1 MAIAKD
7 KVFCPKCGD
16 EMNKFAAQAHE
27 CDPRV
32 IALLAALE
40 AEWNDLTAQAEAD
53 EADVLAGR
61 LDKDD
66 YIQRD
71 LQRQAR
77 RRDLER
83 QAAGAI
89 NIPALLDAANQVATM
104 HNQAAINHTGKL
116 PCQYAL
122 QISVDLLTAIRT
134 MRAYKPDR
142 VFFRKDSLFVSWG
155 DEQDRV
161 YASYV
166 CLCPDVN

>member
-1 MAIAKD
+1 MITRFSEYREEQEEQEEFDQTEAEAEQAAI
-7 KVFCPKCGD
+7 
-16 EMNKFAAQAHE
+16 QA
-27 CDPRV
+27 DM
-32 IALLAALE
+32 E
-40 AEWNDLTAQAEAD
+40 AEWNALTAQSIAD
-53 EADVLAGR
+53 EAAVLADE

-83 QAAGAI
+83 QAADAI
-89 NIPALLDAANQVATM
+89 DIPALLEAANQVATM

-134 MRAYKPDR
+134 ARAYKPDR
-142 VFFRKDSLFVSWG
+142 VFYRSDSLFFSWG
-155 DEQDRV
+155 DEQDLI